1 MLSTLPKADIQ
12 RQASREVVGNNRSLL
27 VGDRVE
33 EYFKHA
39 PGLFQDAVFCL
50 LSWQAEVCWLSFI
63 PFLSLFNIDLRGNT
77 GWQGHLQFL
86 LHYPF
91 ISFPSS
97 FLFPMM
103 SKQFLGFQ
111 KLQQYSLLA
120 MTLYFVH
127 IREDKNC
134 IKKMLVAISY
144 HVIF

>member
-1 MLSTLPKADIQ
+1 
-12 RQASREVVGNNRSLL
+12 
-27 VGDRVE
+27 
-33 EYFKHA
+33 
-39 PGLFQDAVFCL
+39 
-50 LSWQAEVCWLSFI
+50 
-63 PFLSLFNIDLRGNT
+63 
-77 GWQGHLQFL
+77 
-86 LHYPF
+86 
-91 ISFPSS
+91 
-97 FLFPMM
+97 MM